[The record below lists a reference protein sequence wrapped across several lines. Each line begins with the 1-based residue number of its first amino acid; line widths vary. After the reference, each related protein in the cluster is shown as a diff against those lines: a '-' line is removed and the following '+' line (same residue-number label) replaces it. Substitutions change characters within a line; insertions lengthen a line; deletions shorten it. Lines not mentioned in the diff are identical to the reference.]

1 MTRGKGVASTLPALL
16 FPALRSRSARLAAS
30 DGPLAQTEAFA
41 KATMDLKGQKVCE
54 SVCFHLIVAAT
65 LVAFAG
71 GLYLQSIRYVL
82 DSPEEPSLAHPIRY

>member
-1 MTRGKGVASTLPALL
+1 MANTLPALL

-65 LVAFAG
+65 IVAFAG

-82 DSPEEPSLAHPIRY
+82 DSPEELSLAHPIRF